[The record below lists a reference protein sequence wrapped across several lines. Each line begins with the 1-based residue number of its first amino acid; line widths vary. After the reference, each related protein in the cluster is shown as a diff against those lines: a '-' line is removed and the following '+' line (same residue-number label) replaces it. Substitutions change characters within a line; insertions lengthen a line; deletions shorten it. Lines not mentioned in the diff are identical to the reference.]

1 MTNTRTTT
9 DLLSRFNC
17 QVEQLLLA
25 DCYSSIS
32 RESLADELEDIATSI
47 RIGIAEEN

>member
-1 MTNTRTTT
+1 MTNKE
-9 DLLSRFNC
+9 LLSRFNC
-17 QVEQLLLA
+17 QVEQLSLA

-32 RESLADELEDIATSI
+32 REDLADELEDIATSI